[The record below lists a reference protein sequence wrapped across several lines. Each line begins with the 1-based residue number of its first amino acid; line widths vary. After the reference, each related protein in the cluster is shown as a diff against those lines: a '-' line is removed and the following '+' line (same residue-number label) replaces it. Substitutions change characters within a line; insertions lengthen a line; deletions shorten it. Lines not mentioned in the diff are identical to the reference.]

1 MHDSARCFV
10 TEDIINSVI
19 ADAIK
24 YGAATAA
31 SSVTDT
37 LKVIDSDFSIEATLD
52 RNTVVAVQTPQI
64 FATRLYKEALESVG
78 EDTAKITDDNMLLE
92 AIGVKIKLVNCG
104 KENIKITTAEDVD
117 YAEFLLKKRNRN
129 A

>member
-1 MHDSARCFV
+1 MF
-10 TEDIINSVI
+10 
-19 ADAIK
+19 
-24 YGAATAA
+24 
-31 SSVTDT
+31 
-37 LKVIDSDFSIEATLD
+37 
-52 RNTVVAVQTPQI
+52 
-64 FATRLYKEALESVG
+64 
-78 EDTAKITDDNMLLE
+78 LE